1 MISLMKPFAPLWD
14 NQADPTEE
22 WFYLLIIMRTFAL
35 NPKGVPSCYHRILE
49 RARLAGLT
57 EEQIKAL

>member
-1 MISLMKPFAPLWD
+1 
-14 NQADPTEE
+14 
-22 WFYLLIIMRTFAL
+22 MRTFAL
-35 NPKGVPSCYHRILE
+35 NPKGVPSRYHRILE